1 MKDDQAA
8 AKGGLADGEADWV
21 KMRVG
26 GRKVNEG
33 FLNKPDNQDLKL
45 KFHELEIQRSLRYA
59 DYLDVAKHYH
69 KIWEAPKVQEDQE
82 GLAIKAIE
90 NIVCFLILAPY
101 DNEQSDMINRLF
113 IDPAL
118 SKPGREVYHA
128 LIKRFI
134 TPELLRWNGI
144 QDHFGPTLRGSV
156 IFTGPGGDKRWN
168 DLHTRVNEHNI
179 RVISKYYSRI
189 TIPGLTSLLSLPT
202 SETEEL
208 LSRLVVSGTVWARID
223 RPAGIVNFRQKRSAE
238 DVMNDW
244 SSDMNRMLGLV
255 EKAWMA
261 MNAEVAARSVGEK
274 AAKAGA

>member
-1 MKDDQAA
+1 MKSY
-8 AKGGLADGEADWV
+8 
-21 KMRVG
+21 
-26 GRKVNEG
+26 
-33 FLNKPDNQDLKL
+33 PCS
-45 KFHELEIQRSLRYA
+45 SL
-59 DYLDVAKHYH
+59 
-69 KIWEAPKVQEDQE
+69 P
-82 GLAIKAIE
+82 
-90 NIVCFLILAPY
+90 NIVP
-101 DNEQSDMINRLF
+101 S
-113 IDPAL
+113 
-118 SKPGREVYHA
+118 SA

-168 DLHTRVNEHNI
+168 DLHTRVNEHASILRRPCYYPLTCLQNI

-208 LSRLVVSGTVWARID
+208 LSRLVVSGMVWARID
-223 RPAGIVNFRQKRSAE
+223 RPEGIVNFRQKRSAE

-255 EKAWMA
+255 DKAWMA

-274 AAKAGA
+274 AGKAGA